1 MWVQGSEDITSIQK
15 RNIFHDNIYF
25 VEIPKNTK
33 QKKITMKIPQNSIKN
48 RQNSIKFQKITHNY
62 TKFHKIPQNS
72 TKNRQNYIISDK
84 KAFLRR
90 RRSIFDPSLALE
102 LKNRQNRTWSGQI
115 QTLLAIAY
123 WTENEKECVLPPHFT
138 CIFQYI
144 FCYSRKLFIQ

>member
-1 MWVQGSEDITSIQK
+1 MTTFILLKFPRIRSKK
-15 RNIFHDNIYF
+15 R
-25 VEIPKNTK
+25 
-33 QKKITMKIPQNSIKN
+33 ITMKIPQNSIKN

-102 LKNRQNRTWSGQI
+102 LKNRQKSDLIWTNSNSIGQLHI
-115 QTLLAIAY
+115 EPKMKKNAFCLLILHASFNIFFVIPESYSYNKLLADV
-123 WTENEKECVLPPHFT
+123 E
-138 CIFQYI
+138 
-144 FCYSRKLFIQ
+144 S